1 MGKSLSE
8 MYPELAAEW
17 SDRNLPLRP
26 DQITYGSNKRVWW
39 HGKCGHEWETS
50 VKART
55 SGERCPY
62 CSGKRVLIGF
72 NDLET
77 IAPELAEEWSEK
89 NTSLAPRMVTAGSHK
104 KVWWRGKCGHE
115 WQAVIKNRVGG
126 AGCPYCSSNRIL
138 PGFNDLATVYPGIA
152 AEWSDRNLPIKP
164 SEVAPFANRKAW
176 WKRIETD
183 DKTGLAKSIEQFHI

>member
-1 MGKSLSE
+1 MNHVSAASFMIGVIIMGRSLSE
-8 MYPELAAEW
+8 MFPELAEEW

-72 NDLET
+72 NDLQT
-77 IAPELAEEWSEK
+77 IAP
-89 NTSLAPRMVTAGSHK
+89 
-104 KVWWRGKCGHE
+104 
-115 WQAVIKNRVGG
+115 
-126 AGCPYCSSNRIL
+126 
-138 PGFNDLATVYPGIA
+138 
-152 AEWSDRNLPIKP
+152 
-164 SEVAPFANRKAW
+164 
-176 WKRIETD
+176 
-183 DKTGLAKSIEQFHI
+183 GLAADFYNGKKSTYRKTDEYNDGMEL

>member
-1 MGKSLSE
+1 MNHVSAASFMIGVMIMGKSLSE

-55 SGERCPY
+55 GGERCPY

-126 AGCPYCSSNRIL
+126 AGCPYCSSVCE
-138 PGFNDLATVYPGIA
+138 PKSMV
-152 AEWSDRNLPIKP
+152 EMS
-164 SEVAPFANRKAW
+164 
-176 WKRIETD
+176 
-183 DKTGLAKSIEQFHI
+183 GLRE